1 LSASQWLTRG
11 VVTEASTI
19 RFLNFPERS
28 GKMAN
33 TQQLNYDEMQGI
45 IKQLET
51 EQEDVKALFNQTKS
65 MVESLHGSQWMGEAA
80 DRFFNEMES
89 QVLPKTTKMLYA
101 LTVAGQVA
109 KQIVNII
116 HQADEE
122 TKSFFSNL
130 GS

>member
-1 LSASQWLTRG
+1 
-11 VVTEASTI
+11 
-19 RFLNFPERS
+19 
-28 GKMAN
+28 MAN
-33 TQQLNYDEMQGI
+33 TQQLNYDEMQAI

-51 EQEDVKALFNQTKS
+51 EEEDVKAIFNQTKS

-80 DRFFNEMES
+80 DRFFAEMEGY
-89 QVLPKTTKMLYA
+89 VLPKTAKMLYA
-101 LTVAGQVA
+101 LNVAGQVA

-122 TKSFFSNL
+122 TKGFFANL